1 MAPTKASSV
10 AAPRASSVTVASVAL
25 LLITLAAAVVVGF
38 TSRQAWVAHL
48 DEVRANATRDLDA
61 VRAELGTATECCTA
75 KRAEASARA
84 AELHR
89 TAAALTTQ
97 EAAALA
103 ASREAEAAHAAHRE
117 AAAAAA
123 AANAT
128 LATVTELA
136 LGAATELAFGFV
148 GATAAASRRA
158 GLAARRAFCAIAQSG
173 SVKWMLY

>member
-1 MAPTKASSV
+1 MAQKARRAASPARREAAAVAPTKASSV

-123 AANAT
+123 CLLYT
-128 LATVTELA
+128 SPSPRDGLL
-136 LGAATELAFGFV
+136 
-148 GATAAASRRA
+148 SRMPSSA
-158 GLAARRAFCAIAQSG
+158 
-173 SVKWMLY
+173 